1 MFLFLRVHLKKKF
14 IEVASN
20 ILANKNKKIAT
31 MKKGGDT
38 EVQKK
43 LYGGLISLG
52 ARVAPYLGRGLGRI
66 RDLIQKSYTKKN
78 PAFTDPAR
86 FRGSST
92 MNIFRYQVEQE

>member
-1 MFLFLRVHLKKKF
+1 MEVVNVPFAGSPEEKKF

-66 RDLIQKSYTKKN
+66 RDLIQKSYTKKKIQHLQ
-78 PAFTDPAR
+78 TQLG
-86 FRGSST
+86 FREV
-92 MNIFRYQVEQE
+92 QP